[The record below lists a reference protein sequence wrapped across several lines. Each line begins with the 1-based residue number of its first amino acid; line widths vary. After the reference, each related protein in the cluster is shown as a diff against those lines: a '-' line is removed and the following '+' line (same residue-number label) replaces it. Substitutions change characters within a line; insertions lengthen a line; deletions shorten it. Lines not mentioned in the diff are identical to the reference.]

1 MRIANLTMLVIANK
15 VATSRVLSMTQ
26 TLQMWIISRQIETK
40 RKILRMSEGL
50 WDSLCSQSDR
60 QMKMIDENRF
70 MAASGTETLV
80 FGVEDRAVTHNN
92 AT

>member
-1 MRIANLTMLVIANK
+1 
-15 VATSRVLSMTQ
+15 MT
-26 TLQMWIISRQIETK
+26 SRQIETK
-40 RKILRMSEGL
+40 RKILRTSEGF
-50 WDSLCSQSDR
+50 WDSLCSKSER

-80 FGVEDRAVTHNN
+80 FGLEDRAVTHNS